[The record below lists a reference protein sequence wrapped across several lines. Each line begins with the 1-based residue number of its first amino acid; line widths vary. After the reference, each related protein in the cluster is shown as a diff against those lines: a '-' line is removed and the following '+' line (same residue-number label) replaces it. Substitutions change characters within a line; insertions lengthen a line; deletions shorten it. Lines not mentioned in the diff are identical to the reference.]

1 MSEHTYEEHGINV
14 QLLYHY
20 ASSVGTL
27 KYVNGFALCNS
38 ELLGNQQ
45 ERNSEVLKGIKSP

>member
-1 MSEHTYEEHGINV
+1 MSVYICEEHRISV

-27 KYVNGFALCNS
+27 KYVNGFPLCNS
-38 ELLGNQQ
+38 EQLRHQQ
-45 ERNSEVLKGIKSP
+45 ERKSGGH